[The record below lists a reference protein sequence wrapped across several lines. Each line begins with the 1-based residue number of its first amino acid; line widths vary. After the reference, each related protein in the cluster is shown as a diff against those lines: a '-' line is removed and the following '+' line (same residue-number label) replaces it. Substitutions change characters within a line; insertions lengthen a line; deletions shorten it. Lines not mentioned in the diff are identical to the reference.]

1 MAERKRK
8 KWIILA
14 VVAAVVLLVAG
25 GIVML
30 KNYVGIGG
38 QQLNKYSYSSGGGMT
53 GGYHTETVK
62 RSGDK
67 AIISIEDAEFYAQD
81 PTTAEYVADAT
92 VMDELE
98 AAVRRH
104 NMNFWNRKKFTNIFV
119 ADGETDSYSF
129 DFDKS
134 EISFSSQIYP
144 LRYSKKLSEL
154 DAIVE
159 KYIKSGE
166 KLPGLVNPKTESE
179 DNYSIPDGKLEIY
192 VYSYVDNTLGVRVL
206 NGTDEQ
212 AEIAKEYKLTDAD
225 KGDVIASGAITDSST
240 FSPQSKGEMEIKL
253 NERLPAGSYKL
264 VFGELEIPFEIK

>member
-1 MAERKRK
+1 MAENKRK
-8 KWIILA
+8 KWIVLA
-14 VVAAVVLLVAG
+14 AAAVVVLIASG

-53 GGYHTETVK
+53 GGYHNETVK
-62 RSGDK
+62 RSGEK
-67 AIISIEDAEFYAQD
+67 AIISIEAAEFYAQD
-81 PTTAEYVADAT
+81 PTVTEYITDAA

-98 AAVRRH
+98 AAVRKH
-104 NMNFWNRKKFTNIFV
+104 NMNFWNRKKFTNTFV

-154 DAIVE
+154 DAIIK

-166 KLPGLVNPKTESE
+166 RLPGLVNPKTESE
-179 DNYSIPDGKLEIY
+179 DNYSIPEGKLEIY

-212 AEIAKEYKLTDAD
+212 AEIAKEFKLINADTNELLTTDT
-225 KGDVIASGAITDSST
+225 ASHSGT

-253 NERLPAGSYKL
+253 KERLPVGSYKL
-264 VFGELEIPFEIK
+264 VFGEFEIPFEIK

>member
-1 MAERKRK
+1 MAENKRK
-8 KWIILA
+8 KWIVVA
-14 VVAAVVLLVAG
+14 VVAAVVLIASG

-38 QQLNKYSYSSGGGMT
+38 QQLNEYSYSSGGGMT
-53 GGYHTETVK
+53 GGYHNETVK
-62 RSGDK
+62 RSGEK

-81 PTTAEYVADAT
+81 PTITEYITDAA

-98 AAVRRH
+98 AAVRKH
-104 NMNFWNRKKFTNIFV
+104 NMNFWNRKKFTNTFV

-144 LRYSKKLSEL
+144 LRYSKKLKEL
-154 DAIVE
+154 DAIIK

-166 KLPGLVNPKTESE
+166 KLPGLVNPKTESD
-179 DNYSIPDGKLEIY
+179 DNYSIPEGKLEIY

-212 AEIAKEYKLTDAD
+212 LEIAKEYKLINADTRDMIISDSTTD
-225 KGDVIASGAITDSST
+225 GGI

-253 NERLPAGSYKL
+253 NERLPVGSYKL

>member
-1 MAERKRK
+1 MTENKRK
-8 KWIILA
+8 KWIVVA
-14 VVAAVVLLVAG
+14 VVAAVVLIASG

-62 RSGDK
+62 RSGEK

-81 PTTAEYVADAT
+81 PTVTEYITDAA

-98 AAVRRH
+98 AAVRKY

-154 DAIVE
+154 DAIIK

-166 KLPGLVNPKTESE
+166 RLPGLVNPKTDEE
-179 DNYSIPDGKLEIY
+179 NYEIPDGELKIY
-192 VYSYVDNTLGVRVL
+192 ICSYVNNTLKLNIL

-212 AEIAKEYKLTDAD
+212 LEIAKEYKLINAD
-225 KGDVIASGAITDSST
+225 TRDVIISDSTTDGGI

-253 NERLPAGSYKL
+253 KERLPVGSYKL
-264 VFGELEIPFEIK
+264 VFGEFEIPFEIK